1 MISFNAIEKR
11 KIIFFLSFFISISSL
26 FASFQFNAFCAAEQS
41 WFANYQFDS
50 EALVIGRLAK
60 SEQSGLFS
68 NGGMLGKYTDI
79 PGEINQ
85 SQTDLFSGKTNGQ
98 SFDNYTS
105 QIGAQGIFFSIIDF
119 VITRLSYLSGQEK
132 IEIYHAINSLI
143 TAVVL
148 SCVILLYLSELGVI
162 AAISVLITI
171 ICSQWLIIFGKNL
184 YWVVWAMYLPMLAV
198 FFLHKKEEK
207 SGLFD
212 KKLAFLTT
220 SILVGIKSSAGYE
233 YVSTLM
239 LSGLTPMVYF
249 SIKNQWSKRF
259 FVNRLILLSS
269 ASVVGFIVINIVHVM
284 QIAATYDIGF
294 IDALV
299 GRLHHAQSRMYVPKG
314 TFGGISA
321 WETATTASVF
331 EVINKYWNG
340 EAFNLH
346 NIFGFNYFKII
357 TFSDLF
363 LVFVCFSCIG
373 LISEKYIPNINI
385 NRNKIVALIV
395 TTWFSLAAPMSW
407 FILAKVHSYVH
418 THINHVLWH
427 IPFTIWA
434 FALVGY
440 LLSLIFSGFFKDKKI
455 ISLTVV
461 VICLVLLI
469 PFIQSNIKRNKYYA
483 EVLNETRSNSLY
495 SFQTNNGFT
504 ISYINSNKLSY
515 YHPDCN
521 KINLGTRF
529 FLHIYPKKQDIN
541 NMQEDF
547 KNSDFYWVSHEIKK
561 STFLNFNDNSCLAI
575 VNLPDFSIKGIRTGQ
590 YTSNGSR
597 VWQDYIDYQ
606 SIVQTSNISAYNL
619 SDNQWTNGI
628 SLDGK
633 SFFIENT
640 APNKQSISIGDILFF
655 PDNIQRE
662 ITNITY
668 STKYINIF
676 VSGRKLHPKDDG
688 FPKKIK
694 ILHK

>member
-1 MISFNAIEKR
+1 MRSSFA
-11 KIIFFLSFFISISSL
+11 SL

-249 SIKNQWSKRF
+249 SIKNQ
-259 FVNRLILLSS
+259 
-269 ASVVGFIVINIVHVM
+269 
-284 QIAATYDIGF
+284 
-294 IDALV
+294 
-299 GRLHHAQSRMYVPKG
+299 
-314 TFGGISA
+314 
-321 WETATTASVF
+321 
-331 EVINKYWNG
+331 
-340 EAFNLH
+340 
-346 NIFGFNYFKII
+346 
-357 TFSDLF
+357 
-363 LVFVCFSCIG
+363 
-373 LISEKYIPNINI
+373 
-385 NRNKIVALIV
+385 
-395 TTWFSLAAPMSW
+395 
-407 FILAKVHSYVH
+407 
-418 THINHVLWH
+418 
-427 IPFTIWA
+427 
-434 FALVGY
+434 
-440 LLSLIFSGFFKDKKI
+440 
-455 ISLTVV
+455 
-461 VICLVLLI
+461 
-469 PFIQSNIKRNKYYA
+469 
-483 EVLNETRSNSLY
+483 
-495 SFQTNNGFT
+495 
-504 ISYINSNKLSY
+504 
-515 YHPDCN
+515 
-521 KINLGTRF
+521 
-529 FLHIYPKKQDIN
+529 
-541 NMQEDF
+541 
-547 KNSDFYWVSHEIKK
+547 
-561 STFLNFNDNSCLAI
+561 
-575 VNLPDFSIKGIRTGQ
+575 
-590 YTSNGSR
+590 
-597 VWQDYIDYQ
+597 
-606 SIVQTSNISAYNL
+606 
-619 SDNQWTNGI
+619 
-628 SLDGK
+628 
-633 SFFIENT
+633 
-640 APNKQSISIGDILFF
+640 
-655 PDNIQRE
+655 
-662 ITNITY
+662 
-668 STKYINIF
+668 
-676 VSGRKLHPKDDG
+676 
-688 FPKKIK
+688 
-694 ILHK
+694 